1 MIFSGKEILDKFFFI
16 VEDND
21 LFSYFITKI
30 GDEDINDIKNKY
42 SLKMEEIYKRKFTNL
57 KISNIFLY
65 PKKIINNYEN
75 IEDSKI
81 INYIENNKS
90 IFHLK
95 GNIVGNQKSL
105 WLTPGISINKLKN
118 GIPQFKINNNP
129 IDSLYYFEMTIGR
142 RKRPD
147 WNRSYCAIGFYFTN
161 PLNYYN
167 IDKMPAVGWNNSI
180 GYHSDD
186 GIIYNSSSNNG
197 IKFDLYFED
206 DTIGAG
212 IYVNDN
218 KVKFFFYKHPSKF
231 VILSE
236 QEFPASTIFYPTF
249 DIDYPNLVEINYGQ
263 NDFKVEKIPDMGV
276 INYKNKDIIIDDY

>member
-147 WNRSYCAIGFYFTN
+147 WNRS
-161 PLNYYN
+161 
-167 IDKMPAVGWNNSI
+167 
-180 GYHSDD
+180 
-186 GIIYNSSSNNG
+186 
-197 IKFDLYFED
+197 
-206 DTIGAG
+206 
-212 IYVNDN
+212 
-218 KVKFFFYKHPSKF
+218 
-231 VILSE
+231 
-236 QEFPASTIFYPTF
+236 
-249 DIDYPNLVEINYGQ
+249 
-263 NDFKVEKIPDMGV
+263 
-276 INYKNKDIIIDDY
+276 